1 MELMK
6 RRFCFE
12 NNYQTGKFEETT
24 LFAAE
29 RRIYV
34 WIRRG
39 PQLKKKKNTY
49 KKKRRRKKMREWQ
62 KRLFIHIWIAGTFHM
77 FRGLNVKG
85 HLWKPSRRKSP
96 MMRVTKNWQD
106 KKQKSPL
113 GLSGRNNGSLA
124 QQIYTWVLKRQAGS
138 KKPGKKEI
146 ASHGQS
152 MS

>member
-1 MELMK
+1 MK
-6 RRFCFE
+6 RRLCFE
-12 NNYQTGKFEETT
+12 NNCQTGKFKETT
-24 LFAAE
+24 LFAAG

-39 PQLKKKKNTY
+39 PQLKKKKRTH
-49 KKKRRRKKMREWQ
+49 KKKRRRKKMREGQ

-77 FRGLNVKG
+77 FRGLNVEG
-85 HLWKPSRRKSP
+85 YLWKPSKRKSP
-96 MMRVTKNWQD
+96 MMRVINNWQD
-106 KKQKSPL
+106 KKKKSPL
-113 GLSGRNNGSLA
+113 GPSGRNNGSLA